1 MARKKYTPSPITGFC
16 ILLGSIIFAWVIA
29 NIGTIQSLELDFL
42 DYRFKL
48 RGPLDIS
55 ESPIVILAIDDQSN
69 ESTPEQWPWPRRYF
83 AHVIENL
90 FQAGASVIG
99 IDVEFDKAGRHGPAS
114 DNPLEAA
121 LNRYDNVVLVGKI
134 FITSGRLE
142 STILVPPYENFR
154 RTGVPWGLV
163 SSEVD
168 KDGIYR
174 RYLVAQRHMDT
185 TYASFATEVL
195 KIHKGYD
202 KDLMIEDRPG
212 RFICGEY
219 EIPKFD
225 HYSMLINYTGPAQS
239 FPVYSFDNVLD
250 DEDFDLLDE
259 YDMNAF
265 DDPGDTTL
273 GLPPGLLHS
282 GILKD
287 KIVLIGATM
296 QELHDDFP
304 TPFLEVTDES
314 GHKRKALTPGVEVH
328 ANALQTIL
336 SENYLAELDLWG
348 LLVILFLLGILVY
361 TITHFLPTLWGAISS
376 TLIAFLYFAFSVF
389 LFIHNNLI
397 IEITTPV
404 FLILFSFIG
413 NNLYQYVLS
422 QKEKRM
428 IQGAFS
434 HYVPEKVVAEIL
446 ADPDKLKLG
455 GEERIVTVLFSD
467 VEGFTTISEKLTP
480 VQLVHLLN
488 EYLTE
493 MSEIVLSNNGIIDKY
508 EGDAIMA
515 EFGVPVPYD
524 NHGYMAC
531 KTALEMQRKLSEL
544 REKWETENRPL
555 LTARIGIN
563 TGEVIVGNMGSR
575 NVFDYTVVGDHVNLG
590 SRLEGANKF
599 YGTRVMISEFT
610 HEHVKEDFYTRMLDM
625 IRVMGKEE
633 PRKVYELIAFKTDT
647 LDDQVLEM
655 LNYFDRG
662 TQYYRS
668 RMWDK
673 AIHCFEH
680 CLKLRDED
688 IPSHIYRR
696 RCNEFKLNPPD
707 VHWDGVTVMEEK

>member
-1 MARKKYTPSPITGFC
+1 MASKKYKPSPITGFF
-16 ILLGSIIFAWVIA
+16 ILLGAIIFAWVIA

-55 ESPIVILAIDDQSN
+55 ESPIIILAIDDQSN

-90 FQAGASVIG
+90 IQTGVSVIG
-99 IDVEFDKAGRHGPAS
+99 IDVEFDKTGRHGPAS
-114 DNPLEAA
+114 DNELEAA

-142 STILVPPYENFR
+142 STILVPPHEKFR

-195 KIHKGYD
+195 KIYKGYD
-202 KDLMIEDRPG
+202 KDLMVEDRPD

-250 DEDFDLLDE
+250 DENFDLLDE
-259 YDMNAF
+259 YDMDAF

-336 SENYLAELDLWG
+336 SENYLAELDFWG
-348 LLVILFLLGILVY
+348 HLVILFLLGILVY
-361 TITHFLPTLWGAISS
+361 SITHFLPTLWGAISS
-376 TLIAFLYFAFSVF
+376 TLVAFLYFAISVF
-389 LFIHNNLI
+389 LFTRNNLI
-397 IEITTPV
+397 IEITKPV
-404 FLILFSFIG
+404 LVILFSFIG

-467 VEGFTTISEKLTP
+467 VEGFTTVSEKLTP

-531 KTALEMQRKLSEL
+531 KTALEMQGKLSEL

-563 TGEVIVGNMGSR
+563 TGEVIIGNMGSR
-575 NVFDYTVVGDHVNLG
+575 NVFDYTIVGDHVNLG

-599 YGTRVMISEFT
+599 YGTRIMISEFT
-610 HEHVKEDFYTRMLDM
+610 HEHVKDDFYTRMLDI

-647 LDDQVLEM
+647 LDDKHLEM
-655 LNYFDRG
+655 LDYFDRG

-668 RMWDK
+668 RVWDK
-673 AIHCFEH
+673 AIECFEH
-680 CLKLRDED
+680 CLKLHAED
-688 IPSHIYRR
+688 MPSHIFRK
-696 RCNEFKLNPPD
+696 RCNDFRLNPPD
-707 VHWDGVTVMEEK
+707 AHWDGVTVMEEK